1 LVVIRI
7 DLGIHER
14 QARRIWD
21 AVIGGFVRLRPPLV
35 RSVGHDLDGG
45 ARRMDVDLQDF
56 VRTLEIRPC
65 FHGSLRDSLGKLA
78 KWKTLGEATADAERL
93 TELWWC
99 DRLAAHD
106 LEEPV
111 APFEDIARARHP
123 VPSELHGKDRLAAG
137 VGCCIS
143 LPV

>member
-56 VRTLEIRPC
+56 VRTLEIGPC

-78 KWKTLGEATADAERL
+78 KGKALGEATADAERL
-93 TELWWC
+93 AELWWR
-99 DRLAAHD
+99 DRLAGHD
-106 LEEPV
+106 LEEPL
-111 APFEDIARARHP
+111 APFRDICRARP
-123 VPSELHGKDRLAAG
+123 PAPIPPPRKERPSAG
-137 VGCCIS
+137 
-143 LPV
+143 